1 MPHPITPAPRLS
13 LADGAMIPQLG
24 FGLYKV
30 PAADAA
36 RLSRAA
42 IEIGYRHLDTAA
54 FYDNETERRR
64 GRARAA
70 GVPREDL
77 FVASK
82 VWKDDNGYDSTLRA
96 FDASMAAAG
105 PRPARPLPH
114 PLAGAVDRPVRR
126 HVARADPAAR

>member
-1 MPHPITPAPRLS
+1 MPHPVTPAPRLS

-36 RLSRAA
+36 GLSRAA

-54 FYDNETERRR
+54 FYDNEEGVGEAVRT
-64 GRARAA
+64 A
-70 GVPREDL
+70 GVPREEL

-82 VWKDDNGYDSTLRA
+82 VWKDDNGFDSTLRA
-96 FDASMAAAG
+96 FDASMTRLASTRSISTSSTG
-105 PRPARPLPH
+105 RCRRPTGTSTPGGR
-114 PLAGAVDRPVRR
+114 
-126 HVARADPAAR
+126 